1 MPQINA
7 QRLGWL
13 ELTAA
18 LLAALL
24 WYSFPQI
31 GWWPVLIM
39 GLPVGARLWARQTP
53 FVRTPLDI
61 FLLLFLVTA
70 VSGLW
75 AAYDRD
81 AAFAKFWILLG
92 GLFLYYALAAQPRA
106 NIWPVTAVLL
116 LVGAGITTLFLLT
129 HDWRALPADLDALNR
144 IGLAIMRLRPELPLG
159 GIVDNIAG
167 GIIAGLLPL
176 AVSWGWRGWR
186 QRWWMA
192 LLGAALAG
200 GLMLFGLALTS
211 SRGSWLALAAA
222 LTVWLLWSVSGRIVR
237 SGGYLRPALAGLVL
251 VCGAA
256 AVGAVTQ
263 LYFGGLV
270 NLANALP
277 GHISGSS
284 RYELAQNSW
293 QLARDFFWTGGGLAA
308 FAGLYSQYIQVIPYF
323 LFSYSHNFYLDLLL
337 EQGIF
342 GLLALLAVIAGTA
355 GLLWQ
360 SSLQQQSASVPEN
373 GYLRWGIFT
382 GLLAI
387 CLHGFVDSALYAG
400 QGTPFL
406 FVWAGLAAAVYGTSS
421 RQPAQLNEHFKR
433 IRWWGLTAVVAAV
446 CLIAFFLR
454 QPLAASW
461 HANLG
466 AVAMAQVEL
475 ADFPANE
482 WVGDRHLVGLG
493 PAVAQFHRAL
503 AHDPDNS
510 TAHYRLGLIALAAE
524 EFEAAVAHLEKAQ
537 AVQPDHRGIVKALG
551 YSYAWSGHIGPAQ
564 SLLHGLPETRN
575 ELDAYIWWWDVQ
587 GRPDLATYARQLN
600 RYLR

>member
-1 MPQINA
+1 
-7 QRLGWL
+7 LGWL
-13 ELTAA
+13 TLTAA

-53 FVRTPLDI
+53 LVRTPLDI

-70 VSGLW
+70 VIGLW

-81 AAFAKFWILLG
+81 AALGKFWILLG
-92 GLFLYYALAAQPRA
+92 GLALYYALAAQPRA
-106 NIWPVTAVLL
+106 NIWPATAVLL

-129 HDWRALPADLDALNR
+129 HDWRALPADLDVLNR
-144 IGLAIMRLRPELPLG
+144 IGLAIIRLRPELALG

-186 QRWWMA
+186 QRWWTA

-222 LTVWLLWSVSGRIVR
+222 LTVWLLWSVSGRTVR
-237 SGGYLRPALAGLVL
+237 SDGYLRPALVGLVL
-251 VCGAA
+251 ICGAA
-256 AVGAVTQ
+256 AVWLAAQ

-293 QLARDFFWTGGGLAA
+293 QLARDFLWTGGGLAA
-308 FAGLYSQYIQVIPYF
+308 FAGLYSQYIQVIPHF

-342 GLLALLAVIAGTA
+342 GLLALLAVITGTA
-355 GLLWQ
+355 GLLWR
-360 SSLQQQSASVPEN
+360 SSLPKQSTAVAESD
-373 GYLRWGIFT
+373 YLRWGIFT

-406 FVWAGLAAAVYGTSS
+406 FVWAGLAAAVYGTPS

-433 IRWWGLTAVVAAV
+433 IRWWGLTAVVAAA
-446 CLIAFFLR
+446 CLIAFFFR
-454 QPLAASW
+454 QPVAASW

-482 WVGDRHLVGLG
+482 WVGDRHVDQLG
-493 PAVAQFHRAL
+493 PAVAQFQRAL
-503 AHDPDNS
+503 AYDADNS
-510 TAHYRLGLIALAAE
+510 TAHYRLGLIAMAE
-524 EFEAAVAHLEKAQ
+524 QEFATAVAHLEKAQ
-537 AVQPDHRGIVKALG
+537 AAQPDHRGIVKTLG
-551 YSYAWSGHIGPAQ
+551 YSYAWSGEFDQVYP
-564 SLLHGLPETRN
+564 LLHDLPETRN
-575 ELDAYIWWWDVQ
+575 ELDAYAWWWHERS
-587 GRPDLATYARQLN
+587 RPDLAENARQLAEQ
-600 RYLR
+600 LR